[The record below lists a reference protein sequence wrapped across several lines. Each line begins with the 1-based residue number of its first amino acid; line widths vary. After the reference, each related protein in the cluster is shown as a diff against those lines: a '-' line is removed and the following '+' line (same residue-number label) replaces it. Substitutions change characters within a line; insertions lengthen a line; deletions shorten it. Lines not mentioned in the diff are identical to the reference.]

1 MRPILVLS
9 LAALLLLP
17 QLHRGGLSGYD
28 DALYAHEAKEMVDHG
43 DWWSVHFDG
52 ELNFEYPPM
61 FLWLDAI
68 SLRILGPSDFAAK
81 LPSALAGI
89 GTVAALYFLA
99 LELTGDAWIGI
110 LSMLVLATTQ
120 PFLKYST
127 HAMTDVPFAFFVT
140 LSLLFYLKGLRHPP
154 FCLWAGAAIAAA
166 ILTRSIMG
174 GLPLAIILFHRRWS
188 ALRSPFA
195 LGGLLIALGVPLVWA
210 GSQYQIHGAEFLSR
224 HFSFVANKVQGPSFH
239 VWPYLK
245 ELLKYYWPWLPVF
258 VLGLRKTNYFTQLWI
273 AAAIVPLFFIGTT
286 YGRYL
291 MPAFPGM
298 ALVCGVVSN
307 RWIPAARRDRA
318 FRGAC
323 LVVLA
328 VAAYTIVRSSPERGL
343 DMRTLAPAVIANTGP
358 NQRVLLYTNGELR
371 FDIQNQLL
379 WYGNRYVDLVT
390 KLEPEPGT
398 LGVIDKS
405 SFPQIAP
412 RAQVLAE
419 SEGFVCYR
427 ATSSR

>member
-1 MRPILVLS
+1 MRPILVLC

-28 DALYAHEAKEMVDHG
+28 DALYAHEAREMIGHG
-43 DWWSVHFDG
+43 DWWTVHFDG
-52 ELNFEYPPM
+52 EPNFEYPPM
-61 FLWLDAI
+61 FIWLDAV
-68 SLRILGPSDFAAK
+68 SLRLLGISDFAAK

-99 LELTGDAWIGI
+99 LELADDSWIGI

-140 LSLLFYLKGLRHPP
+140 VALLFYLKGLRRPTL
-154 FCLWAGAAIAAA
+154 FLWAGAAIAAA

-174 GLPLAIILFHRRWS
+174 GLPLAIIILHRRWP
-188 ALRSPFA
+188 ALRSRFA
-195 LGGLLIALGVPLVWA
+195 LGGLLIALGVPVVWA
-210 GSQYQIHGAEFLSR
+210 GSQYHLHGAEFLN
-224 HFSFVANKVQGPSFH
+224 HHVSFIANKVQGPRFH

-258 VLGLRKTNYFTQLWI
+258 VIGLRKTNYFALLWT
-273 AAAIVPLFFIGTT
+273 AAAIVPLFFVGTT

-291 MPAFPGM
+291 MPAFPAM
-298 ALVCGVVSN
+298 ALVCGIALN
-307 RWIPAARRDRA
+307 RWIPIARREMWFRA
-318 FRGAC
+318 AC
-323 LVVLA
+323 IVVLG
-328 VAAYTIVRSSPERGL
+328 VAAYTIFVPSPERGM
-343 DMRTLAPAVIANTGP
+343 DMRTLAPAVTANTSRD
-358 NQRVLLYTNGELR
+358 QRVLLYTGGELR

-390 KLEPEPGT
+390 NLNPAQGAV
-398 LGVIDKS
+398 GVIDKV
-405 SFPQIAP
+405 SFTRIAP

-427 ATSSR
+427 AISSP